1 VNNALGVVYKD
12 NEIYHNPFGTK
23 DYFLDKIKIGK
34 NTTII
39 VVLTDLDL
47 DVHDLKQMNQQ
58 LNVSIGESI
67 RPFNTLSD
75 GDIFYTCSTRKINKK
90 FNHLQRIKLFNEFS
104 NVLKEAILNSCK

>member
-1 VNNALGVVYKD
+1 
-12 NEIYHNPFGTK
+12 
-23 DYFLDKIKIGK
+23 
-34 NTTII
+34 

-75 GDIFYTCSTRKINKK
+75 GDIFYTCSTRKIKK
-90 FNHLQRIKLFNEFS
+90 EFNHLRRIKLFNEFS